1 MTWRV
6 LWFLVKLGIIG
17 ALAIFFANEPGRAS
31 FEWQGYAIDM
41 PVGVF
46 ALIVFL
52 FILLFVYGE
61 RMRQAVFRFPGRW
74 RAQRKAIREMKGYRA
89 LTLGM
94 VAIAA
99 GDADESRRQ
108 TRRARDLLT
117 DAPLTKLLQ
126 AQTAR
131 LTGNDDAA
139 QKYFEEM
146 REDPEIAFLGIR
158 GLMNQALR
166 AGDQARALELAEEA
180 RKLRPGAR
188 WVLTELLDL
197 QMEAGQWDRA
207 VATLDEAE
215 RTGAITAED
224 AAPLQVRISLHRAKR
239 LSDDGDTAGA
249 LKAARAAMK
258 ADPNDVD
265 SIVAAAD
272 LMRRSGQARK
282 AEKLVTA
289 AWKDNPVPAL
299 AKAYKSL
306 APDNATPL
314 SEVKRFE
321 ALLAINPDAP
331 EGHIALAEAS
341 LQASLWGEARTHL
354 QKATKI
360 LGDPPPAHLC
370 RLWASLEE
378 SEHGDLTKAHA
389 WLMRATEADDGTQDG
404 TGGGRELA
412 VRPKTEET
420 LPV

>member
-6 LWFLVKLGIIG
+6 LWFLIKLGVIG
-17 ALAIFFANEPGRAS
+17 ALAIYFANDPGRAS
-31 FEWQGYAIDM
+31 FDWQGYSVDM

-46 ALIVFL
+46 ALIVL
-52 FILLFVYGE
+52 LIVLLFVYGE
-61 RMRQAVFRFPGRW
+61 RMRQAVFRFPSRW
-74 RAQRKAIREMKGYRA
+74 RAQRQAIREAKGYRA

-99 GDADESRRQ
+99 GDADESKRQ

-117 DAPLTKLLQ
+117 EAPLTKLLQ

-131 LTGNDDAA
+131 LTGQDDAA

-166 AGDQARALELAEEA
+166 DGDQARALELAEEA
-180 RKLRPGAR
+180 RKLRPTAR

-197 QMEAGQWDRA
+197 QMEAGLWNKA
-207 VATLDEAE
+207 TATLDEAE
-215 RTGAITAED
+215 RTGAISTED
-224 AAPLQVRISLHRAKR
+224 AAPLRVRISLHRAKR
-239 LSDDGDTAGA
+239 LSDDGDTSGA
-249 LKAARAAMK
+249 LKAARIAMK
-258 ADPNDVD
+258 ADPGDVD
-265 SIVAAAD
+265 SIAATAD
-272 LMRRSGQARK
+272 LMRQSGQAKK
-282 AEKLVTA
+282 AEKLVTG
-289 AWKDNPVPAL
+289 AWKENPVAAL
-299 AKAYKSL
+299 AQAYKAL
-306 APDNATPL
+306 APANATPL

-341 LQASLWGEARTHL
+341 LAASLWGEARTHL
-354 QKATKI
+354 QKATDL
-360 LGDPPPAHLC
+360 LGDPPPATVC

-389 WLMRATEADDGTQDG
+389 WLMRATEGDVASGGDSGSGTSV
-404 TGGGRELA
+404 A